1 MRFYI
6 AVLFIILSS
15 FLQQLFCQEDTR
27 KEIVKWANFYLNK
40 HYKYN
45 QSDTIINPFTKEK
58 KKVNFDCSGFVSAV
72 YWTAIENPSIKLS
85 GSTENIYY
93 ILSKENKTYKNV
105 LPNIGDIIFFD
116 KTTSKNKK
124 LTHSGIVID
133 IDEDETITYIHAT
146 TSKGT
151 ILGYM
156 NLKYPELARKDGK
169 VINSYLRRGSRANGT
184 DSLASYCFNSYG
196 TIFEKPN

>member
-85 GSTENIYY
+85 GSTEKI
-93 ILSKENKTYKNV
+93 
-105 LPNIGDIIFFD
+105 
-116 KTTSKNKK
+116 
-124 LTHSGIVID
+124 
-133 IDEDETITYIHAT
+133 
-146 TSKGT
+146 
-151 ILGYM
+151 
-156 NLKYPELARKDGK
+156 
-169 VINSYLRRGSRANGT
+169 
-184 DSLASYCFNSYG
+184 
-196 TIFEKPN
+196 